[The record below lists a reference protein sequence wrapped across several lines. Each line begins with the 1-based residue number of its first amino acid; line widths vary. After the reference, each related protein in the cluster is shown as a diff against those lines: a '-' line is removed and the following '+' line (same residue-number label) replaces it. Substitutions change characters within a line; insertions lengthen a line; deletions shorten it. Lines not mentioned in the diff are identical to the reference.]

1 MRLEENQQHR
11 APTRIGQS
19 AECEPES
26 RSANPSRER
35 VCSSAGRV
43 EKWRG
48 GLDAAYQLP
57 ALSSAG
63 ASLAAPCFRLHF
75 PLVEPDVRISRIRL
89 SDKESRWGPRDVP
102 IHEAELDQSQ
112 LGVQVGIGIA
122 CVSHATLLVFA
133 A

>member
-1 MRLEENQQHR
+1 MGSNERHVSTAKHAVYNR
-11 APTRIGQS
+11 AR
-19 AECEPES
+19 
-26 RSANPSRER
+26 
-35 VCSSAGRV
+35 RV